1 MPTTGD
7 LRKAVIYDKNLTQ
20 NLDAAPKNN
29 LQKSNPYYAFVES
42 QRQMAANMKSIAKT
56 KEELTLKPIAP
67 SFERTNLATPKI
79 KLVGTDPTLKASP
92 PKTQRTR
99 PMTPKSTFIKRAGR
113 RKTRRYRRVGRKYK
127 R

>member
-1 MPTTGD
+1 MPTIKD

-42 QRQMAANMKSIAKT
+42 QRQMAANTKSIAKT

-92 PKTQRTR
+92 PKTKRTR
-99 PMTPKSTFIKRAGR
+99 PMTPKSRFIKRAGF
-113 RKTRRYRRVGRKYK
+113 KTRRYKRVGRKYK

>member
-1 MPTTGD
+1 MPTIKD

-42 QRQMAANMKSIAKT
+42 QRQMAANTKSMAKT

-92 PKTQRTR
+92 PKTKRTR
-99 PMTPKSTFIKRAGR
+99 PMTPKSRFIKRAGF
-113 RKTRRYRRVGRKYK
+113 KTRRYKRVGRKCK